1 MNPKVGVLLI
11 NLGTPDSPS
20 VGDVR
25 KYLFEFLN
33 DPRVIDI
40 SAISRFFLVNFII
53 VPFRAPKSA
62 KIYKDLWTKD
72 GSPILIYG
80 RSIKEKLQL
89 ALGDDFKVHLAMRYQ
104 NPSMDNILAKME
116 KNNKEMENLK
126 KKDIKKGKKSMIREL
141 LETVIS
147 AGIIAFIIITFIGQV
162 TVVRGASMEPTLH
175 DNERLIANKISYR
188 FETPERGE
196 IIIFKPPLEIK
207 RNYIKRIIGVPGD
220 KIEITEGEIYLN
232 DKKLEE
238 PYVKN
243 RSYENMPPTIVPDNS
258 FFVLGD
264 NRPNSS
270 DSRYWGFVP
279 RKNVVGRAWVVF
291 WPLNK
296 IRLP

>member
-1 MNPKVGVLLI
+1 
-11 NLGTPDSPS
+11 
-20 VGDVR
+20 
-25 KYLFEFLN
+25 
-33 DPRVIDI
+33 
-40 SAISRFFLVNFII
+40 
-53 VPFRAPKSA
+53 
-62 KIYKDLWTKD
+62 
-72 GSPILIYG
+72 
-80 RSIKEKLQL
+80 
-89 ALGDDFKVHLAMRYQ
+89 MR
-104 NPSMDNILAKME
+104 
-116 KNNKEMENLK
+116 KNNKEIENLK
-126 KKDIKKGKKSMIREL
+126 KKDFKKGKKSMVREL

-196 IIIFKPPLEIK
+196 IIIFRPPLEIK

-220 KIEITEGEIYLN
+220 KIEIANGEVYAN
-232 DKKLEE
+232 GEKLEE
-238 PYVKN
+238 SYVKN
-243 RSYENMPPTIVPDNS
+243 RSYGNMPPTIVPDNS

-279 RKNVVGRAWVVF
+279 RKNVVGRAWVIF
-291 WPLNK
+291 WPLNR

>member
-1 MNPKVGVLLI
+1 MK
-11 NLGTPDSPS
+11 
-20 VGDVR
+20 R
-25 KYLFEFLN
+25 
-33 DPRVIDI
+33 
-40 SAISRFFLVNFII
+40 
-53 VPFRAPKSA
+53 
-62 KIYKDLWTKD
+62 
-72 GSPILIYG
+72 
-80 RSIKEKLQL
+80 
-89 ALGDDFKVHLAMRYQ
+89 
-104 NPSMDNILAKME
+104 
-116 KNNKEMENLK
+116 NNKE
-126 KKDIKKGKKSMIREL
+126 IKKGKKSMIREL

-196 IIIFKPPLEIK
+196 IIIFRPPLEIK

-220 KIEITEGEIYLN
+220 KIEITDGEIYIN
-232 DKKLEE
+232 SEKLEE
-238 PYVKN
+238 PYVKS
-243 RSYENMPPTIVPDNS
+243 RSYENIPPTIVPDNS

-279 RKNVVGRAWVVF
+279 RKNVVGRAWIVF

-296 IRLP
+296 IRLPWKHSPIYQLTDLPIKLVRRLAGLCPNRQTG

>member
-1 MNPKVGVLLI
+1 MK
-11 NLGTPDSPS
+11 
-20 VGDVR
+20 
-25 KYLFEFLN
+25 
-33 DPRVIDI
+33 
-40 SAISRFFLVNFII
+40 
-53 VPFRAPKSA
+53 
-62 KIYKDLWTKD
+62 
-72 GSPILIYG
+72 
-80 RSIKEKLQL
+80 
-89 ALGDDFKVHLAMRYQ
+89 
-104 NPSMDNILAKME
+104 
-116 KNNKEMENLK
+116 KNNKEMKDLK

-175 DNERLIANKISYR
+175 DNERLVANKISYR

-220 KIEITEGEIYLN
+220 KIEITKGEIYLN

-243 RSYENMPPTIVPDNS
+243 RSHEDMPPTIVPDNS

-291 WPLNK
+291 WPLNR
-296 IRLP
+296 IRIP

>member
-1 MNPKVGVLLI
+1 MNWLKI
-11 NLGTPDSPS
+11 SI
-20 VGDVR
+20 VR
-25 KYLFEFLN
+25 K
-33 DPRVIDI
+33 
-40 SAISRFFLVNFII
+40 
-53 VPFRAPKSA
+53 K
-62 KIYKDLWTKD
+62 
-72 GSPILIYG
+72 
-80 RSIKEKLQL
+80 
-89 ALGDDFKVHLAMRYQ
+89 
-104 NPSMDNILAKME
+104 AKME
-116 KNNKEMENLK
+116 KNNKEMKNLK

-162 TVVRGASMEPTLH
+162 TVVKGASMEPTLH
-175 DNERLIANKISYR
+175 NNERLVANKISYR

-196 IIIFKPPLEIK
+196 IIIFRPPLEIK

-220 KIEITEGEIYLN
+220 KIEIANGEIYLN

-238 PYVKN
+238 AYVKN

-296 IRLP
+296 IRIP

>member
-1 MNPKVGVLLI
+1 M
-11 NLGTPDSPS
+11 
-20 VGDVR
+20 VR
-25 KYLFEFLN
+25 K
-33 DPRVIDI
+33 
-40 SAISRFFLVNFII
+40 
-53 VPFRAPKSA
+53 
-62 KIYKDLWTKD
+62 
-72 GSPILIYG
+72 
-80 RSIKEKLQL
+80 KEKM
-89 ALGDDFKVHLAMRYQ
+89 KR
-104 NPSMDNILAKME
+104 
-116 KNNKEMENLK
+116 NNR
-126 KKDIKKGKKSMIREL
+126 DTKKGKKSMVREL

-175 DNERLIANKISYR
+175 NNERLIANKISYR

-196 IIIFKPPLEIK
+196 IIIFRPPLEIK
-207 RNYIKRIIGVPGD
+207 RNYIKRIIGIPGD
-220 KIEITEGEIYLN
+220 KIEIANGEIYLN

-243 RSYENMPPTIVPDNS
+243 RSYENMPPTIVPDDS

-279 RKNVVGRAWVVF
+279 RKNVVGRAWIVF
-291 WPLNK
+291 WPLNR

>member
-1 MNPKVGVLLI
+1 MVGK
-11 NLGTPDSPS
+11 
-20 VGDVR
+20 R
-25 KYLFEFLN
+25 
-33 DPRVIDI
+33 
-40 SAISRFFLVNFII
+40 
-53 VPFRAPKSA
+53 
-62 KIYKDLWTKD
+62 
-72 GSPILIYG
+72 
-80 RSIKEKLQL
+80 EKM
-89 ALGDDFKVHLAMRYQ
+89 K
-104 NPSMDNILAKME
+104 
-116 KNNKEMENLK
+116 KNNEDINNLK

-162 TVVRGASMEPTLH
+162 TIVRGASMEPTLH

-220 KIEITEGEIYLN
+220 KIEITGGEIYLN

-238 PYVKN
+238 AYVKK
-243 RSYENMPPTIVPDNS
+243 RSYENMPPTIVPDDS

-270 DSRYWGFVP
+270 DSRFWGFVP
-279 RKNVVGRAWVVF
+279 RKNVVGRAWVIF

-296 IRLP
+296 IRIP

>member
-1 MNPKVGVLLI
+1 ME
-11 NLGTPDSPS
+11 
-20 VGDVR
+20 R
-25 KYLFEFLN
+25 
-33 DPRVIDI
+33 R
-40 SAISRFFLVNFII
+40 
-53 VPFRAPKSA
+53 
-62 KIYKDLWTKD
+62 
-72 GSPILIYG
+72 
-80 RSIKEKLQL
+80 EKM
-89 ALGDDFKVHLAMRYQ
+89 KR
-104 NPSMDNILAKME
+104 
-116 KNNKEMENLK
+116 NN
-126 KKDIKKGKKSMIREL
+126 KDIKKGKKSMIREL

-175 DNERLIANKISYR
+175 NNERLIANKISYR

-196 IIIFKPPLEIK
+196 IIIFRPPLEIK

-220 KIEITEGEIYLN
+220 KIEIANGEIYLN

-238 PYVKN
+238 SYVKN
-243 RSYENMPPTIVPDNS
+243 RSHENMSPTIVPDDS

-279 RKNVVGRAWVVF
+279 RKNVVGKAWVVF
-291 WPLNK
+291 WPLNR